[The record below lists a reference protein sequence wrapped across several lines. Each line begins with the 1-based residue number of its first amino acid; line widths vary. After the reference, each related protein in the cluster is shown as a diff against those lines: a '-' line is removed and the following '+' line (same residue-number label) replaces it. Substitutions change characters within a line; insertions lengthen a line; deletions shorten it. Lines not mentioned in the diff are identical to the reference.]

1 MKNQYSYFVLLLVI
15 LSSCSSKTYTALYQE
30 SDISVSNQTPY
41 YLPKNLL
48 QLEVIYTLN
57 EPRVEKNGIDLPLS
71 TSNTKITIEDPI
83 QVTNLL
89 APDTSRK
96 FVITGKQLANSQFI
110 NGNSVQ
116 KNMYEEETTSITIK
130 NKNNTTSTPSINL
143 TDSSLEAEAY
153 KGVLEILNNI
163 SKIKTKKDLE
173 MTYNLVSFYKA
184 QFKALN
190 NDFKPYVKK
199 SKIKY
204 TVVID
209 PTELYTEEGKWSELK
224 NNQLYHTIYPTHIFE
239 ENSVLLDTIKLTTPK
254 LPELKIPTSSK
265 EEPTEGILCLQ
276 TTPTLLDAKI
286 NDVTLDSKSLNI
298 AQYGAIKRISKED
311 LKTTNQT
318 FPVLFKINNTEQ
330 IINDIENTEPI
341 EFNSSQ
347 TITESQIA
355 IKKAYKEKLQN
366 IDLLIKKL
374 KERKAA
380 L

>member
-57 EPRVEKNGIDLPLS
+57 EPRVEKNGIDLPLN

-89 APDTSRK
+89 AADTSRK
-96 FVITGKQLANSQFI
+96 FVITGKQLTNSQFI

-116 KNMYEEETTSITIK
+116 KNTYKEETTTIPIQ
-130 NKNNTTSTPSINL
+130 NNTTSTPSINL
-143 TDSSLEAEAY
+143 TDSSIEAEAY
-153 KGVLEILNNI
+153 KSVLEILNNI

-184 QFKALN
+184 QFKTLN
-190 NDFKPYVKK
+190 NDFKPYIKK

-209 PTELYTEEGKWSELK
+209 PAKLYTEEGKWSKLK
-224 NNQLYHTIYPTHIFE
+224 DNQLYHTIYPSHIFE
-239 ENSVLLDTIKLTTPK
+239 KNSVLLDTLKLTTPK
-254 LPELKIPTSSK
+254 LQELKIPTSSK
-265 EEPTEGILCLQ
+265 EDLTEGIICLQ
-276 TTPTLLDAKI
+276 SSSTLLTAKI
-286 NDVTLDSKSLNI
+286 NNVKLDSKKLNI
-298 AQYGAIKRISKED
+298 AQYGSIKRITKDD
-311 LKTTNQT
+311 LKATNKS
-318 FPVLFKINNTEQ
+318 FPVLFKINNTER
-330 IINDIENTEPI
+330 IINDIENIEPI

-347 TITESQIA
+347 TTTESQIA
-355 IKKAYKEKLQN
+355 IEKAYKEKLQN
-366 IDLLIKKL
+366 INLFLEKL
-374 KERKAA
+374 KERKAT